1 MKPGRSAGRSL
12 NFIIENHATAP
23 ISNDDTGNR
32 YSSQALASD
41 IKRTGFWGMVHEA
54 RAYLT
59 MLLGCIYLAIVD
71 AGRRSAD
78 RLAKE

>member
-1 MKPGRSAGRSL
+1 MSRSS
-12 NFIIENHATAP
+12 NFIAQVHVIRPASLYD
-23 ISNDDTGNR
+23 IGNR
-32 YSSQALASD
+32 YFSQALASD

>member
-1 MKPGRSAGRSL
+1 MDIL
-12 NFIIENHATAP
+12 AP
-23 ISNDDTGNR
+23 VKRIAFSCWLKDSSDDIGNR
-32 YSSQALASD
+32 YSSRALASD

>member
-1 MKPGRSAGRSL
+1 M
-12 NFIIENHATAP
+12 FHI
-23 ISNDDTGNR
+23 
-32 YSSQALASD
+32 ASD